1 MKPEAL
7 IAAAFVAIGVASCI
21 ARYDAEASLERPLP
35 MSPAQDARNKQID
48 EALRSSFPV
57 EQHCAKR
64 IEHGHTVIC
73 ISAEQLKRMED
84 EQR

>member
-21 ARYDAEASLERPLP
+21 VRYDAEASLERPLP

-57 EQHCAKR
+57 EPLCAKQ
-64 IEHGHTVIC
+64 ITYGNTLIC
-73 ISAEQLKRMED
+73 ISAEQLKRMEE

>member
-1 MKPEAL
+1 MITRTALAAILAVCAALGSCVWRYADAAVEAL
-7 IAAAFVAIGVASCI
+7 PS
-21 ARYDAEASLERPLP
+21 
-35 MSPAQDARNKQID
+35 MSPAQEARNKQID

-73 ISAEQLKRMED
+73 ISAEQLKRME
-84 EQR
+84 EERK